1 MGAVVAQRTLVKS
14 LPEVWAQLSETGQLA
29 ELLERTFGSVRVT
42 RLVAEETIDWE
53 SDLAR
58 GRVKLESSGFGT
70 RVRLTAE
77 LAETIPAP
85 PPPPPAPASPPSRGL
100 LTRLLRRRSPPAP
113 APAPQPTPV
122 PVPAIAPASAEGAL
136 VALLDEVSVPRHRP
150 FSRDA
155 GVKAQIA

>member
-29 ELLERTFGSVRVT
+29 ELLDRTFGSVRVT

-58 GRVKLESSGFGT
+58 GRVKLEPSGFGT

-77 LAETIPAP
+77 LAETIPAA
-85 PPPPPAPASPPSRGL
+85 PPPPPAPDPAPRGL
-100 LTRLLRRRSPPAP
+100 LARLLRRRSPPAP
-113 APAPQPTPV
+113 APAPQPPPL

-155 GVKAQIA
+155 GVNAQIA